1 MTSAFGA
8 QPIGISYPNAENG
21 WVTNPRIYEFYFQSV
36 SKTSLCCIFKNPNL
50 ARDPPSLS
58 LSRNHATR
66 VIVLAK
72 SVMASKTNSLE
83 LFRIPSHWEYLHFFK
98 RSIEINICICRT

>member
-8 QPIGISYPNAENG
+8 QPIGIGYPNAENG
-21 WVTNPRIYEFYFQSV
+21 GWLIQEFMNFISNRFRKRLYV
-36 SKTSLCCIFKNPNL
+36 VYLKNPNL

-83 LFRIPSHWEYLHFFK
+83 LFRIP
-98 RSIEINICICRT
+98 